1 MARTPSNMIELGS
14 KAPDFKLVNTI
25 DNKLISSNDFYN
37 KEGVLIMFICN
48 HCPFVIHVIDEIVR
62 ISVKN
67 MKIIFHLLLFQVMML
82 KTTQMIHQS

>member
-25 DNKLISSNDFYN
+25 DNKLISSNDLYK

-48 HCPFVIHVIDEIVR
+48 HCPC
-62 ISVKN
+62 
-67 MKIIFHLLLFQVMML
+67 LLY
-82 KTTQMIHQS
+82 TSPSPRD